1 MIGRESVE
9 VSHLMIEIEQLLE
22 ELSGSFLFDQGN
34 RWPGNDS
41 DRLSLVL
48 HRPAKVIFANSTQA
62 FKASGV
68 AEAGAHQLQLEHR
81 AQVYLSTE
89 SDQLKNEAKIGS
101 LAEVFF
107 CTRSLDL
114 TPTQLSPNPAAPD
127 RAWAIPP
134 TAETAAAINA
144 TLTPIAANLIHS
156 LPRVVGAL
164 VHLSNS
170 VYASHGILPVSE
182 IKMNFLAQKEIFYSN
197 IKIIKIVIDFLILT
211 GKCNI
216 GTTIEIGLEGLK
228 NCSSTPPCCRVAR
241 P

>member
-1 MIGRESVE
+1 MIVHYERTVKVQCGTTDSALWLTGFVRWLIFQGEEEKALVKTNLWLPDDLSGLMIGRESVE

-127 RAWAIPP
+127 RA
-134 TAETAAAINA
+134 
-144 TLTPIAANLIHS
+144 
-156 LPRVVGAL
+156 
-164 VHLSNS
+164 
-170 VYASHGILPVSE
+170 
-182 IKMNFLAQKEIFYSN
+182 
-197 IKIIKIVIDFLILT
+197 
-211 GKCNI
+211 
-216 GTTIEIGLEGLK
+216 
-228 NCSSTPPCCRVAR
+228 
-241 P
+241 